1 MFLYIFVFR
10 INLNSDLQQNQ
21 PIKVIIADTAF
32 LIRKGLRTL
41 IKENNDFEYVTE
53 VVDNKS
59 LQQVLKKQVPD
70 VLIVDHCCDDCFSLN
85 AIKSIKRD
93 YPTLNIL
100 VISHEKTA
108 DEIKKIIGIGIK
120 NYLLKDC
127 DEKEITDA
135 IISCSKGEKYFCGQI
150 IDVLLEKEISSKED
164 CMTGSITEREIDVIK
179 ELVSGKR
186 PKEIADVLNISYYTI
201 VTHKKNIYK
210 KLGINHSIELAQYAI
225 KTGLMK

>member
-1 MFLYIFVFR
+1 MPQTL
-10 INLNSDLQQNQ
+10 
-21 PIKVIIADTAF
+21 PIKIIVADTAF

-41 IKENNDFEYVTE
+41 IKEDPRFEYVTE
-53 VVDNKS
+53 VVDTKS
-59 LQQVLKKQVPD
+59 LQQALKKELPD

-85 AIKSIKRD
+85 VIKAIRRE
-93 YPTLNIL
+93 YPELHVL

-108 DEIKKIIGIGIK
+108 DEIKKIIGTGIK

-127 DEKEITDA
+127 DEQEITDA
-135 IISCSKGEKYFCGQI
+135 IISCAKGEKYFCGQI
-150 IDVLLEKEISSKED
+150 IDVLLEKEISSKD
-164 CMTGSITEREIDVIK
+164 HCMTGSITEREIDVIR

-186 PKEIADVLNISYYTI
+186 PKEIADILNISYYTI

-210 KLGINHSIELAQYAI
+210 KLGINHSIELAQYAV

>member
-1 MFLYIFVFR
+1 MSQGL
-10 INLNSDLQQNQ
+10 
-21 PIKVIIADTAF
+21 PIKIIVADTAF

-41 IKENNDFEYVTE
+41 IKEDPRFEYVTE
-53 VVDNKS
+53 VVDTKS
-59 LQQVLKKQVPD
+59 LQQALKKELPD

-85 AIKSIKRD
+85 VIKSIRRE
-93 YPTLNIL
+93 YPELHVL

-108 DEIKKIIGIGIK
+108 DEIKKIIGTGIK

-127 DEKEITDA
+127 DEQEITDA
-135 IISCSKGEKYFCGQI
+135 IISCAKGEKYFCGQI
-150 IDVLLEKEISSKED
+150 IDVLLEKEISSKEH
-164 CMTGSITEREIDVIK
+164 CMTGSITEREIDVIR

-186 PKEIADVLNISYYTI
+186 PKEIADILNISYYTI

-210 KLGINHSIELAQYAI
+210 KLGINHSIELAQYAV

>member
-1 MFLYIFVFR
+1 M
-10 INLNSDLQQNQ
+10 SKQS

-41 IKENNDFEYVTE
+41 IKENDDFEYVTE
-53 VVDNKS
+53 VVDAKN
-59 LQQVLKKQVPD
+59 LNVALKKQLPD
-70 VLIVDHCCDDCFSLN
+70 VLIVDHCCDDCFSLKVIN
-85 AIKSIKRD
+85 TIKQSH
-93 YPTLNIL
+93 PSLNIL

-108 DEIKKIIGIGIK
+108 EEIKKIIGIGIK

-127 DEKEITDA
+127 DEQEIIDA
-135 IISCSKGEKYFCGQI
+135 IKACANGEKYFCGQI
-150 IDVLLEKEISSKED
+150 IDVLLEKEISIKD
-164 CMTGSITEREIDVIK
+164 HCATGGITEREIDVIK

-186 PKEIADVLNISYYTI
+186 PKEIADSLSISYYTV

>member
-1 MFLYIFVFR
+1 M
-10 INLNSDLQQNQ
+10 SKTA
-21 PIKVIIADTAF
+21 PIKIIIADTAF

-41 IKENNDFEYVTE
+41 IKEDPRFEYVTE
-53 VVDNKS
+53 VVDSKS
-59 LQQVLKKQVPD
+59 LQQALKKQIPD

-85 AIKSIKRD
+85 VIKSIKKE
-93 YPTLNIL
+93 YPELHIL

-108 DEIKKIIGIGIK
+108 EDIKRIIGIGIK

-127 DEKEITDA
+127 DEQEVTDA

-150 IDVLLEKEISSKED
+150 IDVLLEKEISVKD
-164 CMTGSITEREIDVIK
+164 HCMTGSITEREIDVIR

-186 PKEIADVLNISYYTI
+186 PKEIADILNISYYTI

>member
-1 MFLYIFVFR
+1 M
-10 INLNSDLQQNQ
+10 SKAS

-41 IKENNDFEYVTE
+41 IIEDPRFEYVTE
-53 VVDNKS
+53 VVDSKS
-59 LQQVLKKQVPD
+59 LQIALKKQIPD

-85 AIKSIKRD
+85 VIKSIKRD
-93 YPTLNIL
+93 YPELHIL

-108 DEIKKIIGIGIK
+108 EEIRKIIGIGIK

-127 DEKEITDA
+127 DEQEITDA

-150 IDVLLEKEISSKED
+150 IDVLLEKEISGKEH
-164 CMTGSITEREIDVIK
+164 CMTGSITEREVDVIK

-186 PKEIADVLNISYYTI
+186 PKEIADILNISYYTI

>member
-1 MFLYIFVFR
+1 MPK
-10 INLNSDLQQNQ
+10 NL
-21 PIKVIIADTAF
+21 PIKIIIADTAF

-41 IKENNDFEYVTE
+41 IKEDPRFEYVTE

-59 LQQVLKKQVPD
+59 LQHALKNEIPD

-85 AIKSIKRD
+85 VIKSIRRD
-93 YPTLNIL
+93 YPELHVL

-127 DEKEITDA
+127 DEQEITDA
-135 IISCSKGEKYFCGQI
+135 IVSCAKGEKYFCGQI
-150 IDVLLEKEISSKED
+150 IDVLLEKEISSKEH
-164 CMTGSITEREIDVIK
+164 CMTGSITEREIDVIR

-186 PKEIADVLNISYYTI
+186 PKEIADILNISYYTI

-210 KLGINHSIELAQYAI
+210 KLGINHSIELAQYAV

>member
-1 MFLYIFVFR
+1 LPQS
-10 INLNSDLQQNQ
+10 L
-21 PIKVIIADTAF
+21 PIKIIVADTAF

-41 IKENNDFEYVTE
+41 IKEDPRFEYVTE
-53 VVDNKS
+53 VVNNKS
-59 LQQVLKKQVPD
+59 LQQALKKELPD

-85 AIKSIKRD
+85 VIKAIRRE
-93 YPTLNIL
+93 YPQLHVL

-127 DEKEITDA
+127 DEQEITEA
-135 IISCSKGEKYFCGQI
+135 IISCAKGEKYFCGQI
-150 IDVLLEKEISSKED
+150 IDVLLEKEISSKD
-164 CMTGSITEREIDVIK
+164 HCMTGSITEREIDVIR

-186 PKEIADVLNISYYTI
+186 PKEIADILNISYYTI

-210 KLGINHSIELAQYAI
+210 KLGINHSIELAQYAV

>member
-1 MFLYIFVFR
+1 M
-10 INLNSDLQQNQ
+10 NKQS
-21 PIKVIIADTAF
+21 PITVIIADTAF

-41 IKENNDFEYVTE
+41 IKENNAFEYVTE
-53 VVDNKS
+53 VVNAKS
-59 LQQVLKKQVPD
+59 LNAELKNQLPD
-70 VLIVDHCCDDCFSLN
+70 VLIVDHCCDDCFSLKVISK
-85 AIKSIKRD
+85 IKHS
-93 YPTLNIL
+93 YPSLNIL

-127 DEKEITDA
+127 DEEEIIDA
-135 IISCSKGEKYFCGQI
+135 IKACARGDKYFCGQI
-150 IDVLLEKEISSKED
+150 IDVLLEREISIKD
-164 CMTGSITEREIDVIK
+164 HCATGGITEREIDVIK

-186 PKEIADVLNISYYTI
+186 PKEIADSLSISYYTV

>member
-1 MFLYIFVFR
+1 MPQSL
-10 INLNSDLQQNQ
+10 
-21 PIKVIIADTAF
+21 PIKIIVADTAF

-41 IKENNDFEYVTE
+41 IKEDPRFEYVTE
-53 VVDNKS
+53 VVNNKS
-59 LQQVLKKQVPD
+59 LQQALKKELPD

-85 AIKSIKRD
+85 VIKAIRRE
-93 YPTLNIL
+93 YPELHVL

-127 DEKEITDA
+127 DEQEITEA
-135 IISCSKGEKYFCGQI
+135 IISCAKGEKYFCGQI
-150 IDVLLEKEISSKED
+150 IDVLLEKEISSKD
-164 CMTGSITEREIDVIK
+164 HCMTGSITEREIDVIR

-186 PKEIADVLNISYYTI
+186 PKEIADILNISYYTI

-210 KLGINHSIELAQYAI
+210 KLGINHSIELAQYAV

>member
-1 MFLYIFVFR
+1 LSKQR
-10 INLNSDLQQNQ
+10 T
-21 PIKVIIADTAF
+21 IKVIIADTAF

-41 IKENNDFEYVTE
+41 IKENNDFEYITE
-53 VVDNKS
+53 VEDTKS
-59 LQQVLKKQVPD
+59 LNAELKKQLPD
-70 VLIVDHCCDDCFSLN
+70 VLIVDHCCDDCFSLKVIN
-85 AIKSIKRD
+85 NVKQTH
-93 YPTLNIL
+93 PGLNIL

-108 DEIKKIIGIGIK
+108 DEIKKVIGIGIK

-127 DEKEITDA
+127 DEQEITDA
-135 IISCSKGEKYFCGQI
+135 IRSCAKGEKYFCGQI
-150 IDVLLEKEISSKED
+150 IDVLLEKEISVKD
-164 CMTGSITEREIDVIK
+164 HCATGGITEREIDVIR

-186 PKEIADVLNISYYTI
+186 PKEIADSLSISYYTV

>member
-1 MFLYIFVFR
+1 M
-10 INLNSDLQQNQ
+10 SKHS

-41 IKENNDFEYVTE
+41 IKENSDFEYITE
-53 VVDNKS
+53 VEDTKS
-59 LQQVLKKQVPD
+59 LNAELKKQLPD
-70 VLIVDHCCDDCFSLN
+70 VLIVDHCCDDCFSLKVIHN
-85 AIKSIKRD
+85 VKQT
-93 YPTLNIL
+93 YPGLNIL

-108 DEIKKIIGIGIK
+108 DEIKKVIGIGIK

-127 DEKEITDA
+127 DEQEITDA
-135 IISCSKGEKYFCGQI
+135 IRSCAKGDKYFCGQI
-150 IDVLLEKEISSKED
+150 IDVLLEKEISVKD
-164 CMTGSITEREIDVIK
+164 HCATGGITEREVDVIR

-186 PKEIADVLNISYYTI
+186 PKEIADSLSISYYTV

>member
-1 MFLYIFVFR
+1 LSQG
-10 INLNSDLQQNQ
+10 L
-21 PIKVIIADTAF
+21 PIKIIVADTAF

-41 IKENNDFEYVTE
+41 IKEDPRFEYVTE
-53 VVDNKS
+53 VVDTKS
-59 LQQVLKKQVPD
+59 LQQALKKELPD

-85 AIKSIKRD
+85 VIKSIRRE
-93 YPTLNIL
+93 YPELHVL

-108 DEIKKIIGIGIK
+108 DEIKKIIGTGIK

-127 DEKEITDA
+127 DEQEITDA
-135 IISCSKGEKYFCGQI
+135 IISCAKGEKYFCGQI
-150 IDVLLEKEISSKED
+150 IDVLLEKEISSKEH
-164 CMTGSITEREIDVIK
+164 CMTGSITEREIDVIR

-186 PKEIADVLNISYYTI
+186 PKEIADILNISYYTI

-210 KLGINHSIELAQYAI
+210 KLGINHSIELAQYAV

>member
-1 MFLYIFVFR
+1 LSKI
-10 INLNSDLQQNQ
+10 S

-41 IKENNDFEYVTE
+41 IKEDSRFEYVTE
-53 VVDNKS
+53 VVDTKG
-59 LQQVLKKQVPD
+59 LQTVLKKQVPD

-85 AIKSIKRD
+85 VIKSVKRD
-93 YPTLNIL
+93 YPGLQIL

-108 DEIKKIIGIGIK
+108 DEIRKIIGIGIR

-127 DEKEITDA
+127 DEQEITDA

-150 IDVLLEKEISSKED
+150 IDVLLEKEISAKEH
-164 CMTGSITEREIDVIK
+164 CITGSITEREIDVIK

-186 PKEIADVLNISYYTI
+186 PKEIADILNISYYTI

>member
-1 MFLYIFVFR
+1 MPKTL
-10 INLNSDLQQNQ
+10 
-21 PIKVIIADTAF
+21 PIKIIVADTAF

-41 IKENNDFEYVTE
+41 IKEDPRFEYVTE

-59 LQQVLKKQVPD
+59 LQQALKKELPD

-85 AIKSIKRD
+85 VIKSIRRE
-93 YPTLNIL
+93 YPELHVL

-108 DEIKKIIGIGIK
+108 DEIKKIIGTGIK

-127 DEKEITDA
+127 DEQEITDA
-135 IISCSKGEKYFCGQI
+135 IISCARGEKYFCGQI
-150 IDVLLEKEISSKED
+150 IDVLLEKEISLKD
-164 CMTGSITEREIDVIK
+164 HCMTGSITEREIDVIR

-186 PKEIADVLNISYYTI
+186 PKEIADILNISYYTI

-210 KLGINHSIELAQYAI
+210 KLGINHSIELAQYAV

>member
-1 MFLYIFVFR
+1 MTKLR
-10 INLNSDLQQNQ
+10 

-41 IKENNDFEYVTE
+41 IKENAHFEYVTE
-53 VVDNKS
+53 VVDSKS
-59 LQQVLKKQVPD
+59 LQNVLKKQIPD
-70 VLIVDHCCDDCFSLN
+70 VLIVDHCCDDCFSL
-85 AIKSIKRD
+85 AVIKSIKKE
-93 YPTLNIL
+93 YPALNIL
-100 VISHEKTA
+100 VISHEKSA
-108 DEIKKIIGIGIK
+108 AEIKKVIGIGIK

-127 DEKEITDA
+127 DEQEITDA
-135 IISCSKGEKYFCGQI
+135 IISCAKGEKYFCGQI
-150 IDVLLEKEISSKED
+150 IDVLLEKELSGQEN
-164 CMTGSITEREIDVIK
+164 CATGSITDREIDVIK

-186 PKEIADVLNISYYTI
+186 PKEIADILNISYYTI